1 MKSSMK
7 KAISAFAIA
16 LSMLMMSISPILA
29 TDTADIPS
37 RPYLY
42 VRDDANVLNDEEE
55 RKLNEKL
62 QAYDRKTGNQI
73 AVLIIRTTG
82 DESIEKYSYR
92 VATAWGVG
100 QKGKDNG
107 ILITIATE
115 DRADRIEVG
124 KGLEG
129 EVTDS
134 RSGRI
139 LRSND
144 VTTAFRDKCWY
155 DGIDSIVSQ
164 VQECIR
170 TKGKSAERIY
180 SSDDIMSGYTVV
192 MAVLGFA
199 GEYLKKKG
207 KILYWIGAAVVDYF
221 AYTRFHVSLLPMLLI
236 TIVMGL
242 AAHGIIRVRSS
253 SSSSSGGSSS
263 FGGGSFGGGGASG
276 DW

>member
-199 GEYLKKKG
+199 GEYLKKKE

>member
-1 MKSSMK
+1 MK

-199 GEYLKKKG
+199 GEYLKKKE

>member
-236 TIVMGL
+236 TIVLGL

>member
-1 MKSSMK
+1 MK

-16 LSMLMMSISPILA
+16 LSVLMMSIYPILA

-37 RPYLY
+37 RPNLY

-62 QAYDRKTGNQI
+62 QAYDRETGNQI
-73 AVLIIRTTG
+73 AVLIIRATG

-107 ILITIATE
+107 ILITIATD
-115 DRADRIEVG
+115 DRTDRIEVG

-129 EVTDS
+129 DVTDS

-144 VTTAFRDKCWY
+144 VTTAFRGKRWY
-155 DGIDSIVSQ
+155 DGTDSIVSQ

-170 TKGKSAERIY
+170 TKGKSIKGIY
-180 SSDDIMSGYTVV
+180 SSDDIMSGYSVV
-192 MAVLGFA
+192 MTGLGVA

-242 AAHGIIRVRSS
+242 TAHGIIRVRSS

>member
-1 MKSSMK
+1 MQSSMK

-16 LSMLMMSISPILA
+16 LSVLMMSISPILA

-62 QAYDRKTGNQI
+62 QAYDRETGNQI

-107 ILITIATE
+107 ILITIATD

-129 EVTDS
+129 DVTDS

-144 VTTAFRDKCWY
+144 VTTAFRDKRWY
-155 DGIDSIVSQ
+155 DGADSIVSQ

-180 SSDDIMSGYTVV
+180 SSKDIMSGYSIV
-192 MAVLGFA
+192 MTVLGVA

-221 AYTRFHVSLLPMLLI
+221 AYTRFHVSLLPMFLI

-242 AAHGIIRVRSS
+242 TAYGIIRVRSS

>member
-1 MKSSMK
+1 MKISIK
-7 KAISAFAIA
+7 KTISAFAIA
-16 LSMLMMSISPILA
+16 LSVLMISISSILA

-73 AVLIIRTTG
+73 AVLLVRTTG
-82 DESIEKYSYR
+82 KESIEKYSYK
-92 VATAWGVG
+92 VASKWGIG
-100 QKGKDNG
+100 QKGRNNG
-107 ILITIATE
+107 ILVTIATE
-115 DRADRIEVG
+115 DRKDRIEVG

-129 EVTDS
+129 DVTDS

-144 VTTAFRDKCWY
+144 VTTAFRGGRWY
-155 DGIDSIVSQ
+155 DGAYYIVSH
-164 VQECIR
+164 VQECIS
-170 TKGKSAERIY
+170 TKGKSTERIY
-180 SSDDIMSGYTVV
+180 SSNEIMSGYTIA
-192 MAVLGFA
+192 MGALGFA
-199 GEYLKKKG
+199 GEYLKKKK
-207 KILYWIGAAVVDYF
+207 KIIYWIGAAVVDYF
-221 AYTRFHVSLLPMLLI
+221 AYTRFHVSLLPIILM

-242 AAHGIIRVRSS
+242 TAHGIIRVRASG
-253 SSSSSGGSSS
+253 SSSSGRSSS

-276 DW
+276 RW